1 MVIFVRMIIDD
12 DFFMDMNV
20 ICLKVLIEWNSGGA
34 EKNQSQVKIFLRDYS
49 KDKTKTKTKTK
60 TKLKS

>member
-1 MVIFVRMIIDD
+1 MVIIVMMIIDD

-34 EKNQSQVKIFLRDYS
+34 EKNQSQVKIFL
-49 KDKTKTKTKTK
+49 
-60 TKLKS
+60 LKRFFQGIR

>member
-1 MVIFVRMIIDD
+1 MRMIIDD

-34 EKNQSQVKIFLRDYS
+34 EKNQSQVKIFLRDSS
-49 KDKTKTKTKTK
+49 KE
-60 TKLKS
+60 LIRQRQRQRQS

>member
-1 MVIFVRMIIDD
+1 MVIIVRMIIDD

-34 EKNQSQVKIFLRDYS
+34 EKNQSQVKIFLRDSS
-49 KDKTKTKTKTK
+49 KE
-60 TKLKS
+60 LIRQRQS

>member
-1 MVIFVRMIIDD
+1 MVIIVRMIIDD
-12 DFFMDMNV
+12 NFFMDMNV

-34 EKNQSQVKIFLRDYS
+34 EKNQSQVKIFLLKRFFQGVD
-49 KDKTKTKTKTK
+49 KTK

>member
-1 MVIFVRMIIDD
+1 MMIIVRMIIDD

-34 EKNQSQVKIFLRDYS
+34 EKNQSQVKIFLRDFS
-49 KDKTKTKTKTK
+49 KE
-60 TKLKS
+60 LIRQRQS

>member
-1 MVIFVRMIIDD
+1 MVIIVMMIIDD

-34 EKNQSQVKIFLRDYS
+34 EKNQSQVKIFLRDSS
-49 KDKTKTKTKTK
+49 KE
-60 TKLKS
+60 LIRQRQRQS

>member
-1 MVIFVRMIIDD
+1 MVIIVMMIIDD
-12 DFFMDMNV
+12 DFFMELNV

-34 EKNQSQVKIFLRDYS
+34 EKNQSQVKIFLRDSS
-49 KDKTKTKTKTK
+49 KELDKTKTK